1 MGADTT
7 GLEWLSSTYVADR
20 ALAEALPDRPS
31 REVGVARTIRSHIRR
46 ARSEQAVWNCK
57 STPSSVWTSG
67 QDEQL
72 LHLRDIAQLN
82 WMKVINYYPGTTLN
96 AVKSR
101 YKLLKGSGQSA
112 GDEPMPQAQMRKR
125 ANYVASSTP
134 QKAAKKCRAP
144 LRTKSRKPPI
154 SILSEHY
161 STPRRRHATRRA
173 KPTKYVP
180 SLAVA
185 INEDVRQRTSRC
197 GRPIRHPFRHR
208 PSEGY
213 V

>member
-1 MGADTT
+1 LD
-7 GLEWLSSTYVADR
+7 
-20 ALAEALPDRPS
+20 
-31 REVGVARTIRSHIRR
+31 
-46 ARSEQAVWNCK
+46 
-57 STPSSVWTSG
+57 
-67 QDEQL
+67 
-72 LHLRDIAQLN
+72 
-82 WMKVINYYPGTTLN
+82 

-101 YKLLKGSGQSA
+101 CKHLDGSR
-112 GDEPMPQAQMRKR
+112 MPCQTMGNVPKPRIQMHIGTT
-125 ANYVASSTP
+125 YLASSIR
-134 QKAAKKCRAP
+134 QKAAKKCPAP
-144 LRTKSRKPPI
+144 SRTKSRKQPI
-154 SILSEHY
+154 STLSEHY

-185 INEDVRQRTSRC
+185 IDEDVCQRTSRC